1 MEDCGSKES
10 SVDDLIPN
18 RRLRGMASK
27 FRDDHPKFFQRT
39 AIVVQRTPPPAPI
52 EEALPLKPQPA
63 QQNVTQSAEPKP
75 VAPVPRPSP
84 AVPSLVRKASERME
98 LTDAERLLQRARE
111 ARAEK
116 SKPAA
121 FDEQKQ
127 SIMPLISGD
136 TLLTKPALST
146 TRPALLPHPTNRYN
160 Q

>member
-1 MEDCGSKES
+1 M
-10 SVDDLIPN
+10 
-18 RRLRGMASK
+18 
-27 FRDDHPKFFQRT
+27 
-39 AIVVQRTPPPAPI
+39 
-52 EEALPLKPQPA
+52 
-63 QQNVTQSAEPKP
+63 
-75 VAPVPRPSP
+75 APVPRPSP

-98 LTDAERLLQRARE
+98 LTDAKRLLQRARE

-136 TLLTKPALST
+136 TLLTKPAPST
-146 TRPALLPHPTNRYN
+146 TGPALLPHPTNRYY